1 LTCEENSGKDH
12 KDEEERKEKKIYYTK
27 IMKYYNKYSTIYAI
41 PIHIRGLLQV
51 YTKEVSMGSGA
62 TASSNRGSDKGPV

>member
-1 LTCEENSGKDH
+1 VEKTMKTR
-12 KDEEERKEKKIYYTK
+12 KKERKENLLYKNYEILYQ
-27 IMKYYNKYSTIYAI
+27 YSIIYAI
-41 PIHIRGLLQV
+41 PIHIRSLLQV